1 VAQLCQNID
10 EFQAHNTKV
19 IIITFGT
26 LPAAKVWLKETCSP
40 FHLLLDT
47 EREVYRSYGLER
59 SLLRSWGL
67 KTLWH
72 YMRLLASGRRWHGIQ
87 GDSTQLGGDFIV
99 DVDGVIRLVYPS
111 HDPTDRPSVDNLMVV
126 LRQLNK

>member
-1 VAQLCQNID
+1 MAQLCQYID
-10 EFQAHNTKV
+10 EFQALNTKV

-26 LPAAKVWLKETCSP
+26 LPAARVWLKETCSP

-47 EREVYRSYGLER
+47 QREAYRSYGLER
-59 SLLRSWGL
+59 SFLRSWGL

-72 YMRLLASGRRWHGIQ
+72 YMRLLASGTKWRGIQ

-99 DVDGVIRLVYPS
+99 DKDGTLLLYHPS
-111 HDPTDRPSVDNLMVV
+111 SSATDRPSIKKLLTI
-126 LRQLNK
+126 LRQAG